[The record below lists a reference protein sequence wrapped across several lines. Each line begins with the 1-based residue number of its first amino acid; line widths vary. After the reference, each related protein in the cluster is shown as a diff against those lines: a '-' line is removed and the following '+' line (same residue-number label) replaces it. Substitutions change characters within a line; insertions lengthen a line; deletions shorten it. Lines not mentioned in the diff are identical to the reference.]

1 MQLTTVDSIARR
13 SLLEQGLPI
22 HYYFEKL
29 LHICSGLRELHIDT
43 LQVVNTIQIGFDENG
58 SAMLP
63 DDFADDVGVSTNG
76 GSLQMLPHQD
86 YISPIRVHNATTGAF
101 ESQLPNQNDFIANG
115 RFLFGFATGT
125 WFWNVDGYGEFTG
138 GFYGANGGTTMGY
151 KIIRE
156 QRRIQMSSGFQN
168 GSAILMY
175 ISDGQSIDN
184 ASQIDIK
191 AIACL
196 QAYESWKSSP
206 NRDNERSP
214 EGLAYFSKKK
224 VLRARVS
231 ELTSTDIINALRSGY
246 TATAKN

>member
-63 DDFADDVGVSTNG
+63 DDFTDDVGVSLNG

-101 ESQLPNQNDFIANG
+101 ESQNSNLTENTTDG
-115 RFLFGFATGT
+115 SFLFGFATGT
-125 WFWNVDGYGEFTG
+125 WFWNVDSYGEFTG
-138 GFYGANGGTTMGY
+138 SFYGANGGTTRGY
-151 KIIRE
+151 KVIRE
-156 QRRIQMSSGFQN
+156 QRRIQMSSGFEN
-168 GSAILMY
+168 GSAVFIY

-191 AIACL
+191 AIKCL
-196 QAYESWKSSP
+196 QNYEAWKTSS
-206 NRDNERSP
+206 NRGNEFSP
-214 EGLAYFSKKK
+214 EGRAFYSSKKQ
-224 VLRARVS
+224 LRARMNPMTVV
-231 ELTSTDIINALRSGY
+231 DVRQIILRAY